1 MFATDDVLA
10 GWAKMIL
17 PYSPELA
24 SKVAAMESTKIG
36 VNFAFDSG
44 GDTSQ

>member
-1 MFATDDVLA
+1 MFATDDVLVN
-10 GWAKMIL
+10 WTKMIL

-24 SKVAAMESTKIG
+24 NKVAAMESTKIG

-44 GDTSQ
+44 GDTSK